1 MSSLFAMEL
10 SLLPTTN
17 SNNNDSL
24 TTSQRVQQLTSNPN
38 LQTIIK
44 QQVNKS
50 GYVTSAGYKAVLQQF
65 LYSTA
70 VGGDEMDCSPYND
83 INCNNNQPHQ
93 LNNAQSN
100 RRRPRSVSHDE
111 TSYHNNN
118 NTIHHRGTYNP
129 RTSSRR
135 RPRSINGSSRF
146 GSIIQSTSNMTTSTM
161 SSMTASITASMNNS
175 KSSLNTS
182 CLNGSILND
191 SFFGSGGS
199 GKRGSLNSLG
209 ISKRSSLNGSGYS
222 SYPIGTS
229 MTSSTKRSS
238 ITTSTNTRGG
248 STISSLTYSKRSTFE
263 TFTFDQ
269 QDDSNSPLYNNEGNN
284 NLAPRKRSDVS
295 ITKEQLDMLRKER
308 ESVRKSDIELR
319 GSSNSRRAR
328 LKKLIRYVLAVF
340 VNLVL
345 GIDYLGVRGF
355 GRG

>member
-1 MSSLFAMEL
+1 MSLFAMEL
-10 SLLPTTN
+10 SLLP
-17 SNNNDSL
+17 SNNNESSL

-38 LQTIIK
+38 LQSILK

-65 LYSTA
+65 LYNTA
-70 VGGDEMDCSPYND
+70 VGDNEMDCSSNYNNN
-83 INCNNNQPHQ
+83 NCNEQPQHI
-93 LNNAQSN
+93 NTAQSI
-100 RRRPRSVSHDE
+100 RRRPRSISHDE
-111 TSYHNNN
+111 TSYHN
-118 NTIHHRGTYNP
+118 TIHRGTYNP
-129 RTSSRR
+129 RTSSR

-182 CLNGSILND
+182 CLNGSILNE
-191 SFFGSGGS
+191 SFFGSGGGG
-199 GKRGSLNSLG
+199 GKRGSLSNSLG
-209 ISKRSSLNGSGYS
+209 MSKRSSYS

-238 ITTSTNTRGG
+238 MSTSTNTRGS

-263 TFTFDQ
+263 TFTFE
-269 QDDSNSPLYNNEGNN
+269 DDNSPHYNNSPGCENY

-295 ITKEQLDMLRKER
+295 ISHEQLDILRRER
-308 ESVRKSDIELR
+308 ESVRRSDIELR

-328 LKKLIRYVLAVF
+328 LKKLIRYVLFVF
-340 VNLVL
+340 VGLVL
-345 GIDYLGVRGF
+345 GCYLGIVRSF
-355 GRG
+355 GRGCC

>member
-10 SLLPTTN
+10 SLLPTNN
-17 SNNNDSL
+17 SNNNDNSL

-38 LQTIIK
+38 LQSIIK
-44 QQVNKS
+44 QQVNQS

-65 LYSTA
+65 LYSNA
-70 VGGDEMDCSPYND
+70 VNEEMDCSHYYDN
-83 INCNNNQPHQ
+83 NCNKHPHQ
-93 LNNAQSN
+93 LNTAQSN
-100 RRRPRSVSHDE
+100 RRRPRSISHDE
-111 TSYHNNN
+111 TSYNNNN

-129 RTSSRR
+129 RTSSR

-175 KSSLNTS
+175 KGSLNTS
-182 CLNGSILND
+182 CLNGSILNE
-191 SFFGSGGS
+191 SFFGSGCGG
-199 GKRGSLNSLG
+199 GKRGSLTGSLG
-209 ISKRSSLNGSGYS
+209 MSKRSSLNGSGYS

-269 QDDSNSPLYNNEGNN
+269 QDDNSPLYNNEGNN

-295 ITKEQLDMLRKER
+295 ITKEQLDILRKER
-308 ESVRKSDIELR
+308 EGGVRRNNIELR

-328 LKKLIRYVLAVF
+328 LKKLIR
-340 VNLVL
+340 
-345 GIDYLGVRGF
+345 
-355 GRG
+355 

>member
-17 SNNNDSL
+17 PNNNDSL
-24 TTSQRVQQLTSNPN
+24 TTSQRVQQLTTNPN

-70 VGGDEMDCSPYND
+70 VSDEMDCSRYND
-83 INCNNNQPHQ
+83 INCNKPQYNIMNT
-93 LNNAQSN
+93 AQSN

-111 TSYHNNN
+111 TSSYHNN
-118 NTIHHRGTYNP
+118 TSYRGSYNP
-129 RTSSRR
+129 RTSR

-146 GSIIQSTSNMTTSTM
+146 GSIIASTSNMTTSTM

-191 SFFGSGGS
+191 SFFGVGGGS
-199 GKRGSLNSLG
+199 GKRSSLSNSLG
-209 ISKRSSLNGSGYS
+209 MSKRSSYS

-238 ITTSTNTRGG
+238 MTSSSSNFGNSTNTRG

-263 TFTFDQ
+263 TFFDQ
-269 QDDSNSPLYNNEGNN
+269 QDDSPHYNNSPGGEMN

-295 ITKEQLDMLRKER
+295 ITQEQLDILRKER
-308 ESVRKSDIELR
+308 EGVRRSDVELR

-328 LKKLIRYVLAVF
+328 LKKLIRYV
-340 VNLVL
+340 
-345 GIDYLGVRGF
+345 I
-355 GRG
+355 